1 MNELTDQIITLFS
14 SSLLSVIILAV
25 GIGSVRLKK
34 FPNGDRPPH
43 GKGPA
48 LNSEP
53 LDLAMCAIVVLY
65 FSLGAL
71 MAAATPPG
79 VSAPPTTTNATLDTY
94 RVFNVTCVN
103 LILGAMVFFRLFL
116 SGRKEALGLSVCSV
130 KKLIIAPI
138 GAYLLVLCAHYLLD
152 FTGFFEWIQAA
163 TNAPG
168 EQSVVTVL
176 RQSSDLPLII
186 AICFSAGVAAPL
198 VEEIVFRGFLYPLLK
213 KYTGLWFA
221 LISSSLLFGIIHVSL
236 VPFIPLAIFGAVLVL
251 LYEYTRT
258 IWAPIIAHAIFNAA
272 TLINILYPGLILPH
286 VQ

>member
-14 SSLLSVIILAV
+14 SSLLSIIILAV

-34 FPNGDRPPH
+34 FPNAERPEQ
-43 GKGPA
+43 GNVPA
-48 LNSEP
+48 LNSTP
-53 LDLAMCAIVVLY
+53 IDLVICAIAVLY

-79 VSAPPTTTNATLDTY
+79 SSAPPSTTNVTLDTY
-94 RVFNVTCVN
+94 QVYNVTCVN
-103 LILGAMVFFRLFL
+103 LILGAIVFLRLFL
-116 SGRKEALGLSVCSV
+116 SGRKEALGLSAGSV

-138 GAYLLVLCAHYLLD
+138 GAYLIVLCSHYLLEL
-152 FTGFFEWIQAA
+152 TGFLEWIQ
-163 TNAPG
+163 TVTQAPS
-168 EQSVVTVL
+168 EQSVVTLL
-176 RQSSDLPLII
+176 RQSSDLPLIV

-236 VPFIPLAIFGAVLVL
+236 VPFIPLAIFGAVLIL

-272 TLINILYPGLILPH
+272 TLINIL
-286 VQ
+286 